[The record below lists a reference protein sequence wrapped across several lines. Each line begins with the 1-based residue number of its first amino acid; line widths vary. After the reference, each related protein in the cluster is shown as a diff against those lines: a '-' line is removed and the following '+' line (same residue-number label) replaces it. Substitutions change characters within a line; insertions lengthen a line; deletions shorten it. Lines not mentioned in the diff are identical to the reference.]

1 MNYQSLRILNM
12 VTKQMAHRKV
22 QINPIKTNSKGILR
36 MHKDT
41 YSSR

>member
-1 MNYQSLRILNM
+1 MNYQSLRILNIVTQQM
-12 VTKQMAHRKV
+12 VHIKV

-36 MHKDT
+36 IHKDT